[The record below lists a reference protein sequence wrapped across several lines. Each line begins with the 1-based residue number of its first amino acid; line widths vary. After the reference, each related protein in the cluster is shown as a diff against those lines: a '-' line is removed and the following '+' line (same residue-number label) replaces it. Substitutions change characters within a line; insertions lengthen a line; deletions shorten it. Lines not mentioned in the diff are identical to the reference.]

1 MSISLRRPKL
11 VYTIV
16 VVLIIGSATTATNLF
31 RLQNHKKINIEMHFD
46 NLVSNFEKIRKLN
59 NENVD
64 VTDKAI
70 PVVKANA
77 YNFGAYDI
85 TKTFLSMKEPQTK
98 FFVFSLEEGIELR
111 KFFPSIERIFVIM
124 GALDDDAELFK
135 KYNLTPVV
143 NSFYQ
148 LEVCKKHNIKDI
160 VLQFNTGMNR
170 NGFEVKELRK
180 VKQICDS
187 EKFNVLMVMSH
198 FACSDNIASE
208 VNTYQINEY
217 RKVAEVFNDKKIIKS
232 FPATFGIL
240 NFNTINGLV
249 NSFRPGRLYYGF
261 LPKEGYNKNLFS
273 VYVYLSK
280 DKEGNIILPFGKEDG
295 IDYGEQAYILVENN
309 KVYVKQVDSHKV
321 ILDTNDKAL
330 VGKKVYLIKN
340 GMGYDEFKEQS
351 KQDLLTFFGKIFKNC
366 DKNKNLCNINA
377 TRQRAEKDN
386 NFAPKAIFKKDEK
399 GRYTQYTTTLF
410 EKREVGADGIVGYDA
425 TRAVKKGD
433 KLGVIFN
440 GHMDGF
446 YQPMSNK
453 HVFVYVENKNKQLIP
468 CEFYGL
474 ISSDQAVIKIPDDEF
489 DDIEYGAKV
498 VVFDKNHPIT
508 LFEQV
513 TGVSRDELFYGLD
526 KTYRIAEQN

>member
-1 MSISLRRPKL
+1 MRKKVCTFSVFIIVISIVCLYFFSKKNLS
-11 VYTIV
+11 
-16 VVLIIGSATTATNLF
+16 GSNVNA
-31 RLQNHKKINIEMHFD
+31 KINIEMHFD

-59 NENVD
+59 NEDVD
-64 VTDKAI
+64 VTDKVI

-77 YNFGAYDI
+77 YNFGTYDI

-98 FFVFSLEEGIELR
+98 FFVFSAEEGIELR
-111 KFFPSIERIFVIM
+111 KLFPSIERIFVIM
-124 GALDDDAELFK
+124 GALDADAEMFK

-170 NGFEVKELRK
+170 NGFETKELKK

-208 VNTYQINEY
+208 VNAYQINEY
-217 RKVAEVFNDKKIIKS
+217 RKVARVFNDKKIIKS

-273 VYVYLSK
+273 VYAYLSK

-295 IDYGEQAYILVENN
+295 VDYGEQAYIVVEN
-309 KVYVKQVDSHKV
+309 KKIYVKQLDAHKV

-330 VGKKVYLIKN
+330 VGKKVYLLKD
-340 GMGYDEFKEQS
+340 GMGYDEFQEQS
-351 KQDLLTFFGKIFKNC
+351 KRDLLTFFGKIFKNC
-366 DKNKNLCNINA
+366 DKNKDLCNVNA
-377 TRQRAEKDN
+377 VRQRAEKDI
-386 NFAPKAIFKKDEK
+386 NFVPKAIFKKDTK
-399 GRYTQYTTTLF
+399 GQYTQYTTTLF
-410 EKREVGADGIVGYDA
+410 EKREVSADGIVGYDA

-489 DDIEYGAKV
+489 DNIEYGAKV
-498 VVFDKNHPIT
+498 VVFDKDHPIE
-508 LFEQV
+508 LFEKA